1 MDLDDASRYVGG
13 AVPRYWLVTTPHYHP
28 ASVNRRGDGWPKPV
42 SQSRVVLRVVG
53 IEFRFFSSFS
63 SSFFFFFSSSSS
75 PSPFSSP
82 RLLRSLSL
90 VNACIN
96 SVQSARARWNR
107 ANRDIE
113 SWCCCGESARPFLPL
128 FLSFPRLPPA
138 EEGGGRRVGGFSR
151 GEGWWCE
158 LVGGGKVEVGRI
170 LSRSRRAV
178 KFGLNGH
185 STRVRG
191 KTWLSLS
198 PGVPSSCAFHPAGVA
213 AAAGGGGGLV
223 GRGEA
228 GTKVLGAER
237 EVEKEEEVEN
247 KGSGAEYFNI
257 YHGEIGTRVCR
268 RESLLPR
275 HFPPPPC
282 SSTPRLANRRLRCPT
297 ARSDSPLSTPSPSL
311 PLVLV
316 PRDMFIRP
324 ADYAC
329 YTMVRK
335 NGRKETAN
343 FFSFFSPFLLFLTC

>member
-1 MDLDDASRYVGG
+1 M
-13 AVPRYWLVTTPHYHP
+13 
-28 ASVNRRGDGWPKPV
+28 
-42 SQSRVVLRVVG
+42 
-53 IEFRFFSSFS
+53 
-63 SSFFFFFSSSSS
+63 
-75 PSPFSSP
+75 
-82 RLLRSLSL
+82 
-90 VNACIN
+90 
-96 SVQSARARWNR
+96 
-107 ANRDIE
+107 
-113 SWCCCGESARPFLPL
+113 
-128 FLSFPRLPPA
+128 
-138 EEGGGRRVGGFSR
+138 
-151 GEGWWCE
+151 
-158 LVGGGKVEVGRI
+158 EVGRI

-198 PGVPSSCAFHPAGVA
+198 PGVPSSCAFHPAGAA

-223 GRGEA
+223 GRAEA
-228 GTKVLGAER
+228 GTKVLGAKR
-237 EVEKEEEVEN
+237 EVEEEEEVEN

-297 ARSDSPLSTPSPSL
+297 ARSDSPLSTPSLSL

-343 FFSFFSPFLLFLTC
+343 FFSVFLLLPFPSLSHLLILIGRARGKNKSRVIITCYSFPLRTPRYTLIYITQYLNRKSNFCFSTARMNSDRTRRDTPLPKLRLSTQTPTISVSLVSIRAICISQ

>member
-1 MDLDDASRYVGG
+1 M
-13 AVPRYWLVTTPHYHP
+13 
-28 ASVNRRGDGWPKPV
+28 
-42 SQSRVVLRVVG
+42 
-53 IEFRFFSSFS
+53 
-63 SSFFFFFSSSSS
+63 
-75 PSPFSSP
+75 
-82 RLLRSLSL
+82 
-90 VNACIN
+90 
-96 SVQSARARWNR
+96 
-107 ANRDIE
+107 
-113 SWCCCGESARPFLPL
+113 
-128 FLSFPRLPPA
+128 
-138 EEGGGRRVGGFSR
+138 
-151 GEGWWCE
+151 
-158 LVGGGKVEVGRI
+158 EVGRI

-198 PGVPSSCAFHPAGVA
+198 PGVPSSCAFHPAGAA

-228 GTKVLGAER
+228 GTKVLGAKR
-237 EVEKEEEVEN
+237 EVEEEEEEVEN